1 MTTIL
6 QSIQES
12 VIKYAHMIEQITKLD
27 VEIVDTNLNRI
38 AGTGLKN
45 NNLSQSM
52 ASEGHVYDQVL
63 RTGKF
68 IYIDNP
74 RENALCQQCTRK
86 NSCYEWAEMAIPIT
100 LADEIIG
107 VIGLICFSAEAK
119 KRIDDDLTLYQA
131 FTKSIA
137 EFIGA
142 KAFEYQKTTRAMQ
155 TMDVLKEVISH
166 VSEGIL
172 LLQNDGYVQDTNVA
186 AEKQLQTDKLKGSV
200 LRIEETGDTILDQK
214 EYRITMGK
222 HHWYVIGEKIPIYP
236 KPANYDAIF
245 LFNDIKNVKSTIY
258 NLTNVTPKQQ
268 ASQIIGSTPAML
280 TLKQQ
285 IKKIADSSSTVLITG
300 ESGTGKDLVARVIH
314 SEGNRSDKPFVSINC
329 GAIPD
334 TLLESELFG
343 YVKGAFTGADPRGK
357 IGKFEIANKGII
369 FLDEIGDMPL
379 YLQVKLLRVLQDRK
393 ISRIGSNQ
401 VIDIDVRVI
410 AATNRDLTS
419 LIQKNKFRRDL
430 YYRLNVIPLQVPPL
444 RERKEDV
451 PELIHML
458 LKKYCALFN
467 RSKVDIDLEAM
478 KLLLEYSWPGNVR
491 ELENTIEFMINM
503 SESDHITVGCLPENI
518 RLCQCPKGT
527 PSALLSEA
535 GENAIIPLKDLEKNA
550 ILQALKTYGE
560 SMEAKQEI
568 AKKLGIG
575 IATLYRKLEKYKIK

>member
-6 QSIQES
+6 QCIQES
-12 VIKYAHMIEQITKLD
+12 VIKYAHMIEQVTKLD

-52 ASEGHVYDQVL
+52 ASEGHVYNQVMQ
-63 RTGKF
+63 TGKF

-74 RENALCQQCTRK
+74 RENPLCHQCTRK
-86 NSCYEWAEMAIPIT
+86 KSCYEWAEMAIPIT
-100 LADEIIG
+100 LSDEIIG

-142 KAFEYQKTTRAMQ
+142 KAFEYQKATRAMQ

-186 AEKQLQTDKLKGSV
+186 AEKQLQTDKLKGNV

-222 HHWYVIGEKIPIYP
+222 QHWYVIGEKIPIYP
-236 KPANYDAIF
+236 KPADYDAIF

-268 ASQIIGSTPAML
+268 ASQIIGSTPMML

-334 TLLESELFG
+334 MLLESELFG

-357 IGKFEIANKGII
+357 IGKFEIANKGVI

-430 YYRLNVIPLQVPPL
+430 YYRLNVIPLHVPPL

-518 RLCQCPKGT
+518 RLRQVPKGT
-527 PSALLSEA
+527 PSLPLSEA
-535 GENAIIPLKDLEKNA
+535 GKNTIIPLKDLEKNA
-550 ILQALKTYGE
+550 ILQALETYGE